1 MNKSLLKNYLIFF
14 TIISAS
20 AFFLHGETEVG
31 DSDISSKKSKESK
44 KRKGA
49 GFAKVGDEEIRML
62 RRLLDLPPERL
73 GMLRK
78 TIERLENY
86 SEEDR
91 EALKKKLAHFRNGSP
106 EERTKKIE
114 DLMRRHALLR
124 EHMEK
129 LSPSERAARM
139 KKFQSLNLIEKKR
152 FLDDLNKR

>member
-1 MNKSLLKNYLIFF
+1 MNKSIVKNYLIFF

-20 AFFLHGETEVG
+20 ALFLHGETEEG
-31 DSDISSKKSKESK
+31 NSDISSKKPKESK
-44 KRKGA
+44 KRKGV

-73 GMLRK
+73 RMLRK

-86 SEEDR
+86 SEEER
-91 EALKKKLAHFRNGSP
+91 EALKKKLAHFRNESP

-114 DLMRRHALLR
+114 DLMRRHALLK

-129 LSPSERAARM
+129 LAPSERVSRM
-139 KKFQSLNLIEKKR
+139 KKFQSLNLVEKKK